1 MKTIATD
8 PVCGMQ
14 VDEKNATI
22 TKVAGDIKYYFC
34 SSNCL
39 VMFEAPEKEFKN
51 LKLTL
56 IVSGILTIIIL
67 ALAFVPHP
75 HFAYEHYALL
85 VLATV
90 VQFYGG
96 WRYYGGA
103 LDAAKAKTA
112 NMDTL
117 IAIGTSAA
125 WVYSV
130 AAVFLPQVFT
140 GGMYFDTSTAIIT
153 LILLGKFFEEIA
165 KGRASLALKKLL
177 DLAPKTA
184 IVIRDG
190 QDVEIPLSEIK
201 VGDVCLVKPGE
212 KIPTDGM
219 VISGHSSV
227 DESLVTGESLPVSKS
242 IGDHVIGSTI
252 NKSGLL
258 KIKAT
263 KVGKDTVLS
272 QIIDLVGKAQ
282 LSKVPIQR
290 LADQVSGYFVPVV
303 IMIAILAGALW
314 IYAGQNYI
322 FAMTIAIA
330 VLIIACPCALGLAT
344 PTALLLGTSKG
355 AENGILIRTGAA
367 LERSSKVD
375 TVVFDKTG
383 TLTEGKPKVTG
394 LHFLQVE
401 KPIFL
406 KYAAIAEKGSEH
418 PLATAVLEYAN
429 VRVERLRDATNYQT
443 IPGKGIKAKYLNSVV
458 LVGNRDLLKDEHVS
472 ISEWEIGIHNLE
484 LSGQTV
490 VLVAYNKKFLG
501 AISIADVMKPTAK
514 KAGKA
519 LQDSGVEVYMIS
531 GDNERVAKHIAG
543 QLGITNV
550 FAPVLPQD
558 KEKRVAQLQKEGKI
572 VAAVGDG
579 INDAPM
585 LAKADVGIALGSGTD
600 VAKETGGIVL
610 IKNDP
615 MDVVKSLRL
624 GRYSIGKIKQN
635 LFWAF
640 AYNVAAIPIAAG
652 VLYPFFGFLLSPA
665 IAAFAMA
672 FSSVTV
678 VGNSLLMKR
687 FVL

>member
-1 MKTIATD
+1 MATD
-8 PVCGMQ
+8 PVCGMN
-14 VDEKNATI
+14 VDEGTATI
-22 TKVAGDIKYYFC
+22 TKVISDTKYYFC

-39 VMFEAPEKEFKN
+39 VTFEAPEKEFEN

-56 IVSGILTIIIL
+56 IISAVMTAVIL
-67 ALAFVPHP
+67 ALAFIPHA
-75 HFAYEHYALL
+75 HFLYEHYLL
-85 VLATV
+85 LALATA

-96 WRYYGGA
+96 WRYYRGA
-103 LDAAKAKTA
+103 WDAVKAKTA

-117 IAIGTSAA
+117 VAIGTTTAWGYSA
-125 WVYSV
+125 
-130 AAVFLPQVFT
+130 AAVFFPAVLT
-140 GGMYFDTSTAIIT
+140 GGMYFDTSSAIIT

-165 KGRASLALKKLL
+165 KGRASQALKKLL
-177 DLAPKTA
+177 DLKPKTA
-184 IVIRDG
+184 LVTRDD
-190 QDVEIPLSEIK
+190 QDLEIPLSEIK
-201 VGDVCLVKPGE
+201 VGDVCIVKPGE
-212 KIPTDGM
+212 KIPTDGI
-219 VISGHSSV
+219 VISGHSAV
-227 DESLVTGESLPVSKS
+227 DESLVTGESLPASKS
-242 IGDHVIGSTI
+242 IGDKVIGSTI

-263 KVGKDTVLS
+263 KVGEDTILS
-272 QIIDLVGKAQ
+272 QIIKLVSKAQ
-282 LSKVPIQR
+282 LSKVPIQK
-290 LADQVSGYFVPVV
+290 LADQVSAYFVPVV
-303 IMIAILAGALW
+303 ITIAILAGALW
-314 IYAGQNYI
+314 IYFGQSYI

-355 AENGILIRTGAA
+355 AENGILIRNGEA

-394 LHFLQVE
+394 LHFLQIE
-401 KPIFL
+401 KPLFL

-418 PLATAVLEYAN
+418 PLAMAIIDYAN
-429 VRVERLRDATNYQT
+429 IRIEKTKDAAAYET
-443 IPGKGIKAKYLNSVV
+443 IPGKGIKAKYLNGTI
-458 LVGNRDLLKDEHVS
+458 LVGNRALMNDENVMLGDHS
-472 ISEWEIGIHNLE
+472 IGIHNLE
-484 LSGQTV
+484 LKGETIII
-490 VLVAYNKKFLG
+490 VAYNKKFIG
-501 AISIADVMKPTAK
+501 AISIADVVKHSAK
-514 KAGKA
+514 KAIRA
-519 LQDSGVEVYMIS
+519 LLDSGLTVYMIS
-531 GDNERVAKHIAG
+531 GDNERVASHIAG

-558 KEKRVAQLQKEGKI
+558 KEKKVAQLQREGKI

-610 IKNDP
+610 LKNDP

-624 GRYSIGKIKQN
+624 GKYSIGKIKQN

-652 VLYPFFGFLLSPA
+652 ILYPFFGFLLSPA

-687 FVL
+687 FELNS

>member
-1 MKTIATD
+1 MATD
-8 PVCGMQ
+8 PVCGMN
-14 VDEKNATI
+14 VDEKTATI
-22 TKVAGDIKYYFC
+22 TKVIGDIKYYFC

-39 VMFEAPEKEFKN
+39 VTFEAPDKEFEN
-51 LKLTL
+51 LKTTL
-56 IVSGILTIIIL
+56 IISGILTAIIL
-67 ALAFVPHP
+67 VLAFVPHP
-75 HFAYEHYALL
+75 HFLYEHYILLAL
-85 VLATV
+85 ASI

-96 WRYYGGA
+96 WRYYRGA
-103 LDAAKAKTA
+103 YDAAKSKTA

-125 WVYSV
+125 WGYST
-130 AAVFLPQVFT
+130 AAVFLPAIIT
-140 GGMYFDTSTAIIT
+140 GGMYFDTSAAIIT

-177 DLAPKTA
+177 DLKPKTA
-184 IVIRDG
+184 TVIRDG
-190 QDVEIPLSEIK
+190 RDVEIPLSEIK
-201 VGDVCLVKPGE
+201 VGDVCIVKPGE

-219 VISGHSSV
+219 VISGHSAV
-227 DESLVTGESLPVSKS
+227 DESLVTGESLPASKS
-242 IGDHVIGSTI
+242 IGDSVIGGTI

-263 KVGKDTVLS
+263 RVGEDTVLS
-272 QIIDLVGKAQ
+272 QIIKLVSKAQ
-282 LSKVPIQR
+282 LSKVPIQK

-303 IMIAILAGALW
+303 IMIAILAGAFW
-314 IYAGQNYI
+314 IYSGQNYI

-355 AENGILIRTGAA
+355 AENGILIRNGES
-367 LERSSKVD
+367 LERSSKIN

-418 PLATAVLEYAN
+418 PIAQAVLEYAN

-443 IPGKGIKAKYLNSVV
+443 IPGKGIKAKYLNS
-458 LVGNRDLLKDEHVS
+458 LIFVGNRDLLKDEHIS

-501 AISIADVMKPTAK
+501 AISIADTIKPTAR
-514 KAGKA
+514 KAVRA
-519 LQDSGVEVYMIS
+519 LLDSDVAVYMIS
-531 GDNERVAKHIAG
+531 GDNERVARHIAG
-543 QLGITNV
+543 QLGISNV
-550 FAPVLPQD
+550 LAPVLPQD
-558 KEKRVAQLQKEGKI
+558 KEKKVAQLQKEGKI

-615 MDVVKSLRL
+615 MDVVKSLKL
-624 GRYSIGKIKQN
+624 GKYSIGKIKQN

-652 VLYPFFGFLLSPA
+652 ILYPFFGFLLSPA

-687 FVL
+687 FTL

>member
-1 MKTIATD
+1 MATD
-8 PVCGMQ
+8 PVCGMN
-14 VDEKNATI
+14 VDEKTATI
-22 TKVAGDIKYYFC
+22 TKVIRNTKYYFC

-39 VMFEAPEKEFKN
+39 VTFEAPEKELEN
-51 LKLTL
+51 LKTTL
-56 IVSGILTIIIL
+56 IASGILTAIVLIL
-67 ALAFVPHP
+67 AFAPHT
-75 HFAYEHYALL
+75 HFLYEHYLL
-85 VLATV
+85 LALATV

-96 WRYYGGA
+96 LRYYRGA
-103 LDAAKAKTA
+103 WDAMSAKTA

-117 IAIGTSAA
+117 VTVGTTAA
-125 WVYSV
+125 WGYSA
-130 AAVFLPQVFT
+130 AAVFLPQIFT

-190 QDVEIPLSEIK
+190 QDVEIPISEIK
-201 VGDVCLVKPGE
+201 VGDVCIVKPGE
-212 KIPTDGM
+212 KIPTDGL
-219 VISGHSSV
+219 VLSGHSSV

-242 IGDHVIGSTI
+242 IGDKVIGSTI

-263 KVGKDTVLS
+263 RVGNDTVLA
-272 QIIDLVGKAQ
+272 QIIDLVSKAQ

-290 LADQVSGYFVPVV
+290 LADQVSAYFVPVV

-314 IYAGQNYI
+314 IYAGHDYI

-355 AENGILIRTGAA
+355 AEGGILIRNGAA

-418 PLATAVLEYAN
+418 PLAAAILEYAN

-443 IPGKGIKAKYLNSVV
+443 IPGKGIKAKYLNSVI
-458 LVGNRDLLKDEHVS
+458 LVGNRELMREEKVDLSDGD
-472 ISEWEIGIHNLE
+472 IGIHNLE
-484 LSGQTV
+484 LQGQTI

-501 AISIADVMKPTAK
+501 AISIADTIKPTAR
-514 KAGKA
+514 KAVNA
-519 LQDSGVEVYMIS
+519 LLMSGVGVYMIS
-531 GDNERVAKHIAG
+531 GDNERVARHIAG

-558 KEKRVAQLQKEGKI
+558 KEKRVAQLQREGKI

-615 MDVVKSLRL
+615 MDVVKSLKL

-652 VLYPFFGFLLSPA
+652 ILYPFFGFLLSPA

>member
-1 MKTIATD
+1 MATD
-8 PVCGMQ
+8 PVCGMN
-14 VDEKNATI
+14 VNEKTSTI
-22 TKVAGDIKYYFC
+22 TKVSDGIKYYFC

-39 VMFEAPEKEFKN
+39 VTFEAPEREFKN
-51 LKLTL
+51 LKTTL
-56 IVSGILTIIIL
+56 IISGVLTVIVL
-67 ALAFVPHP
+67 ALAFVPHQ
-75 HFAYEHYALL
+75 HFLYEHYVLL
-85 VLATV
+85 ALATV

-96 WRYYGGA
+96 WRYYRGA
-103 LDAAKAKTA
+103 FDAAKAKTA

-125 WVYSV
+125 WGYSA
-130 AAVFLPQVFT
+130 AAVFLPNVLT
-140 GGMYFDTSTAIIT
+140 GGLYFDTSTAIIT

-165 KGRASLALKKLL
+165 KGRASLALKELL

-190 QDVEIPLSEIK
+190 QDVEIPISEIK
-201 VGDVCLVKPGE
+201 VGDVCIIKPGE
-212 KIPTDGM
+212 KIPADGM
-219 VISGHSSV
+219 IMSGHSSI

-263 KVGKDTVLS
+263 KVGKDTVLA
-272 QIIDLVGKAQ
+272 QIIDLVSKAQ
-282 LSKVPIQR
+282 LSKVPVQK
-290 LADQVSGYFVPVV
+290 LADQISSYFVPVV
-303 IMIAILAGALW
+303 IMIAILSSAIW
-314 IYAGQNYI
+314 IYAGQDYI

-355 AENGILIRTGAA
+355 AENGILIRNGEA

-394 LHFLQVE
+394 LHFLQIE
-401 KPIFL
+401 KPLFL

-418 PLATAVLEYAN
+418 PLARAIVDYAN
-429 VRVERLRDATNYQT
+429 VRVEKIKEAAAYET
-443 IPGKGIKAKYLNSVV
+443 IPGKGIKAKYLNGTI
-458 LVGNRDLLKDEHVS
+458 LVGNRALMNDENILLGDHS
-472 ISEWEIGIHNLE
+472 IGIHNLE
-484 LSGQTV
+484 LRGETIV
-490 VLVAYNKKFLG
+490 IVAHNKKFIG
-501 AISIADVMKPTAK
+501 AISIADVVKQNAK
-514 KAGKA
+514 KAVDLLGQK
-519 LQDSGVEVYMIS
+519 GIEVYMIT
-531 GDNERVAKHIAG
+531 GDNERVAEHIAG
-543 QLGITNV
+543 QLGITKI
-550 FAPVLPQD
+550 FARVLPQD
-558 KEKRVAQLQKEGKI
+558 KEKKVALLQKEGKI

-615 MDVVKSLRL
+615 LDVVKSLKL

-652 VLYPFFGFLLSPA
+652 ILYPFFGFLLSPT

-687 FVL
+687 FELNS

>member
-1 MKTIATD
+1 MATD
-8 PVCGMQ
+8 PVCGMN
-14 VDEKNATI
+14 VDEKTTTI
-22 TKVAGDIKYYFC
+22 TKVIGDIKYYFC

-39 VMFEAPEKEFKN
+39 VTFEAPDKEFEN
-51 LKLTL
+51 LKTTL
-56 IVSGILTIIIL
+56 IISGILTAIIL
-67 ALAFVPHP
+67 ALAFVPNFDISYESYLLLA
-75 HFAYEHYALL
+75 FASI
-85 VLATV
+85 

-96 WRYYGGA
+96 WRYYRGA
-103 LDAAKAKTA
+103 LDAAKSKTA

-125 WVYSV
+125 WGYSAV
-130 AAVFLPQVFT
+130 AVFLPTVLT
-140 GGMYFDTSTAIIT
+140 GGMYFDTSAAIIT

-177 DLAPKTA
+177 DLKPKTA
-184 IVIRDG
+184 TVIRDG
-190 QDVEIPLSEIK
+190 QDFEIPLSEIK
-201 VGDVCLVKPGE
+201 VGDVCIVKPGE

-219 VISGHSSV
+219 VISGHSAV
-227 DESLVTGESLPVSKS
+227 DESLVTGESLPASKS
-242 IGDHVIGSTI
+242 IGDSVIGGTI

-263 KVGKDTVLS
+263 KIGEDTVLS
-272 QIIDLVGKAQ
+272 QIIKLVSKAQ

-303 IMIAILAGALW
+303 IMIAILSGALW
-314 IYAGQNYI
+314 IFSGQSYI

-330 VLIIACPCALGLAT
+330 VLIIACPGALGLAT

-355 AENGILIRTGAA
+355 AESGILIRNGES
-367 LERSSKVD
+367 LERSSKID

-458 LVGNRDLLKDEHVS
+458 LVGNRELMKDEKIS

-484 LSGQTV
+484 LEGQTI

-501 AISIADVMKPTAK
+501 AVSIADTIKPTAK
-514 KAGKA
+514 RAVRA
-519 LQDSGVEVYMIS
+519 LLDSGVEVYMIS
-531 GDNERVAKHIAG
+531 GDNERVARHIAG
-543 QLGITNV
+543 QLGISNV

-558 KEKRVAQLQKEGKI
+558 KEKRVAQLQKERKI

-615 MDVVKSLRL
+615 MDVVKSLKL
-624 GRYSIGKIKQN
+624 GKYSIGKIKQN

-652 VLYPFFGFLLSPA
+652 ILYPFFGFLLSPA

-678 VGNSLLMKR
+678 VGNSLLMKG
-687 FVL
+687 FKL